1 MSCCFWWC
9 ASYRS
14 LAKGCGSVAG
24 TTGRVQTQHREGQ
37 DCSSP
42 WSCVLIH
49 RWGQMWP
56 LLLSSAS
63 LPRGDPWDGPA
74 QTKAW
79 LSRLSLPGNAGL
91 KISSLHN
98 SLNEYDLDTSSQ
110 VYYVFDMQ
118 THHQEEKEAN
128 NILAATR
135 ENAVP
140 YFHRHS
146 DLINMTLESYIRSYW
161 GWNSTLSNS
170 KAVRR
175 HSLKTQTTAR
185 KAALTPYTYI
195 TIIFSKLVFDVVSIL
210 DIVVP

>member
-1 MSCCFWWC
+1 
-9 ASYRS
+9 
-14 LAKGCGSVAG
+14 
-24 TTGRVQTQHREGQ
+24 
-37 DCSSP
+37 
-42 WSCVLIH
+42 
-49 RWGQMWP
+49 MWP

-63 LPRGDPWDGPA
+63 LPRGDLRDGPA
-74 QTKAW
+74 RTKAW
-79 LSRLSLPGNAGL
+79 LSRLSLSGNAGL

-110 VYYVFDMQ
+110 VYYVFDVQ

-128 NILAATR
+128 NILATTR

-146 DLINMTLESYIRSYW
+146 DLINLTLESYIRSYW

-175 HSLKTQTTAR
+175 HTLKTQTTAR
-185 KAALTPYTYI
+185 KAALTPCTYI
-195 TIIFSKLVFDVVSIL
+195 TIIFSKLVFDVISIL